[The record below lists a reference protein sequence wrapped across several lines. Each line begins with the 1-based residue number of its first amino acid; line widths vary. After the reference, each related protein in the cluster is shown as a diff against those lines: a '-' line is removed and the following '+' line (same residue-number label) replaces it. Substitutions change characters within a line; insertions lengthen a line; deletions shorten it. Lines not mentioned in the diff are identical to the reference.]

1 MARIKYYY
9 DTESCKYE
17 RIKVSS
23 GDIFINVLG
32 LFFLGVIVAI
42 GLLFVY
48 FKYFDSPKEALL
60 KKENEEL
67 LFKYQILNSRLE
79 KIDNMLTVLEEKD
92 DNIYRVIFE
101 AEPISPS
108 IREAGVGGVEKYKDI
123 LDEELI
129 QEELVIS
136 TFKTIDLL
144 KKKMYIQTKSYDEIM
159 ALANDKEKL
168 LNATPAIQPISNK
181 ELTRLSSGYGMRIH
195 PVFKKRM
202 MHWGCDY
209 SAQSGT
215 PVYATA
221 DGVVKVAKRSSG
233 GFGNR
238 IVIDH
243 GFGYETLY
251 GHLQNFDVRRGQKV
265 KRGEQIGTVGSS
277 GRSTAPHLHY
287 EVHYKKKRIN
297 PVHFFFR
304 DLTADEYEKVVKIA
318 SEENQSFD

>member
-17 RIKVSS
+17 RIKVST
-23 GDIFINVLG
+23 GDVFINILG

-42 GLLFVY
+42 GLLFMY

-60 KKENEEL
+60 KKENQEL
-67 LFKYQILNSRLE
+67 HFQYQILNSRLE
-79 KIDNMLTVLEEKD
+79 KIDQMLSVLEEKD

-108 IREAGVGGVEKYKDI
+108 IREAGVGGVEKYSDL
-123 LDEELI
+123 LDDELE
-129 QEELVIS
+129 QEELVVS
-136 TFKTIDLL
+136 TFKKIDLL
-144 KKKMYIQTKSYDEIM
+144 KKKMYIQTKSYDEILN
-159 ALANDKEKL
+159 LANNKEQL

-181 ELTRLSSGYGMRIH
+181 ELTRLSSGYGMRTH
-195 PVFKKRM
+195 PIFKKRM
-202 MHWGCDY
+202 MHWGIDY
-209 SAQSGT
+209 SATSGT

-221 DGVVKVAKRSSG
+221 DGTVKYAKRSSG

-238 IVIDH
+238 VVIDH

-251 GHLQNFDVRRGQKV
+251 GHLQNFTVRPGQKV
-265 KRGEQIGTVGSS
+265 KRGEKIGTVGSS

-304 DLTADEYEKVVKIA
+304 DLTAAEYEKVVEIA
-318 SEENQSFD
+318 SVENQSFD

>member
-23 GDIFINVLG
+23 GDVFINILG

-42 GLLFVY
+42 GLLFLY

-60 KKENEEL
+60 KKENKEL
-67 LFKYQILNSRLE
+67 IYKYQILNQRLQ
-79 KIDNMLTVLEEKD
+79 DVDQMLSVLENKD

-108 IREAGVGGVEKYKDI
+108 IREAGTGGVLKYRDLI
-123 LDEELI
+123 EEELI
-129 QEELVIS
+129 QEELILS
-136 TFKTIDLL
+136 TFEKIDYL
-144 KKKMYIQTKSYDEIM
+144 KKKMYIQTKSYDELMTM
-159 ALANDKEKL
+159 AQNKEKL
-168 LNATPAIQPISNK
+168 LDATPAIQPISNK

-195 PVFKKRM
+195 PVFKRRM
-202 MHWGCDY
+202 MHWGVDY
-209 SAQSGT
+209 SATSGT

-221 DGVVKVAKRSSG
+221 NGVVKVAKRSSG

-238 IVIDH
+238 VIIDH

-251 GHLQNFDVRRGQKV
+251 GHLQNFSVRRGQQV
-265 KRGEQIGTVGSS
+265 KRGQQIGSVGSS

-287 EVHYKKKRIN
+287 EVHYKNKKIN

-304 DLTADEYEKVVKIA
+304 DLTSDEYAKVVEIA

>member
-67 LFKYQILNSRLE
+67 LFKYRILNSRLE